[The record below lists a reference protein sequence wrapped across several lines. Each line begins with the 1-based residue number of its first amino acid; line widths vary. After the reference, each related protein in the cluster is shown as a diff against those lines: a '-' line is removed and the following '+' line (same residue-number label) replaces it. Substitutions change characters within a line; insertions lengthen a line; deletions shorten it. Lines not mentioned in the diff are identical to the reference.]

1 VNTPVAF
8 DLQPIRNPVHDSITV
23 WTFVE
28 RGGRRYRAGQL
39 RVPYRDYAAMA
50 RMLGQEPIA
59 EDAVPVRQSAV
70 DLAEEIVAS
79 AAEALHLPSRTQAAQ
94 SLVDDWNRD
103 FKPGQRVRHWAMID
117 KEYDLD
123 EDAGLEGVTDGQAFL
138 LGGRAA
144 VWITDWAMPVSL
156 THVQPV
162 AKP

>member
-1 VNTPVAF
+1 MNTPVAF
-8 DLQPIRNPVHDSITV
+8 DLQPIRNPVHDSLTV

-28 RGGRRYRAGQL
+28 RGGRRYRAGQV
-39 RVPYRDYAAMA
+39 RMPYRDYAAMA

-79 AAEALHLPSRTQAAQ
+79 AAEALHLPSRTQSAQ

-103 FKPGQRVRHWAMID
+103 FKPGQPVRHWAEVD
-117 KEYDLD
+117 KDYAFDD
-123 EDAGLEGVTDGQAFL
+123 EAAQNGVTDGPAFL

-144 VWITDWAMPVSL
+144 VWIADWASPVAL